1 MPNFT
6 PKEIQDNCALG
17 PNCDCADGKVRHTFD
32 KGGPKPWM
40 CPNWG
45 RSSLPC
51 PPIVQSKQ
59 DRLRTTRQTWDKRRD
74 KMMREAEKR
83 IGRVGTDT
91 ATEDKL
97 AEIRQNPR
105 KHLRRKG
112 VQT

>member
-1 MPNFT
+1 VADDRKCDLGAACHCVTRGFT
-6 PKEIQDNCALG
+6 GCGFHFDHEKMDK
-17 PNCDCADGKVRHTFD
+17 CDHFH
-32 KGGPKPWM
+32 M
-40 CPNWG
+40 
-45 RSSLPC
+45 PC

-83 IGRVGTDT
+83 IGRVGTDR

-112 VQT
+112 VKT